1 MTRPRSL
8 TAFIAIP
15 IALLL
20 LSITANA
27 TELKTGVNITNAER
41 LTSAQQNEMLIE
53 MRAAGVRIVRA
64 NIVDDDKGI
73 QFAQSAKALG
83 IRIDWIVPIHDY
95 IPGAPT
101 RAYQREAYPDMW
113 GGHPLSY
120 ADPDQFRLYF
130 IGMLSRLEAAGITLE
145 AFELGNEINW
155 SAFNPEF
162 PLPGKGRQFNL
173 EELST
178 DPEAKQIAAGYLQY
192 LKVLKVLK
200 DVRDHSKLNRQTPIL
215 SAGLAASEKPDGP
228 LWSLKKE
235 DIVSIDATLEF
246 MRAHGLDKLVDAY
259 AIHVYPWSNQP
270 GDPTADAERATRL
283 AKYDLAQ
290 CRPAGSTEGKPCWM
304 TEWGFANKSLSCP
317 IKDRDRALLIR
328 SMMSE
333 FRKYADEGRLIGA
346 IYYSWNTD
354 AWEREIDPLTIFRC
368 GALTEGGRLAIAP
381 RP

>member
-1 MTRPRSL
+1 
-8 TAFIAIP
+8 
-15 IALLL
+15 
-20 LSITANA
+20 
-27 TELKTGVNITNAER
+27 
-41 LTSAQQNEMLIE
+41 MLID
-53 MRAAGVRIVRA
+53 MKAAGIRVIRA
-64 NIVDDDKGI
+64 NIPDDDKGI
-73 QFAQSAKALG
+73 QFAQTAKVLG

-95 IPGAPT
+95 LPGAPT
-101 RAYQREAYPDMW
+101 RIYQPEAFPEMW

-120 ADPDQFRLYF
+120 ADPNQFRIYF
-130 IGMLSRLEAAGITLE
+130 TNMVARLEAAGVTLE

-173 EELST
+173 EELSV

-200 DVRDHSKLNRQTPIL
+200 DIRDHSRLNRQTPIL
-215 SAGLAASEKPDGP
+215 SAGLSASEKPDGP

-246 MRAHGLDKLVDAY
+246 MRAHGLDELVDAY

-270 GDPTADAERATRL
+270 GDQTADAERRTRL

-290 CRPAGSTEGKPCWM
+290 CRPAGSADGKPCWI

-317 IKDRDRALLIR
+317 IRDKERALLIR
-328 SMMSE
+328 GMISE
-333 FRKYADEGRLIGA
+333 FRKYADEGRLIGVL
-346 IYYSWNTD
+346 YYSWNTD
-354 AWEREIDPLTIFRC
+354 AWEHEIDPLTIFRC
-368 GALTEGGRLAIAP
+368 GALTEGGRLAITP
-381 RP
+381 VP